1 MNKQTGDF
9 RISYTYNLQQ
19 IYFADKCLIYIYKIN
34 LLVKA
39 YD

>member
-19 IYFADKCLIYIYKIN
+19 IYFADKCLFIFT
-34 LLVKA
+34 LLLLH
-39 YD
+39 